1 MEEIVTKRLS
11 TKGVNPQNHTN
22 NNHKRLP
29 DLSLQALF
37 LCVSFSLS
45 HTSFLFIS
53 LCNTL
58 SLSLCL
64 SGSHA
69 LPFSL
74 PHSFCES
81 FSLSHKSHPPFLSLC
96 LSGSHTLPFSLSLAL
111 SLCLFRSH
119 TRLFP
124 LTLSYWS
131 KLGSTVTYVWVATLQ
146 SALTNDH
153 WVDWY
158 P

>member
-37 LCVSFSLS
+37 LCVPFSLS

-74 PHSFCES
+74 SHTF
-81 FSLSHKSHPPFLSLC
+81 FVSLSRSHT
-96 LSGSHTLPFSLSLAL
+96 SHTLPFSLCVFLAL
-111 SLCLFRSH
+111 TLSLSLSHSLCLCVF
-119 TRLFP
+119 F
-124 LTLSYWS
+124 
-131 KLGSTVTYVWVATLQ
+131 
-146 SALTNDH
+146 ALTRAFFLSLSRIEVS
-153 WVDWY
+153 WEVQL
-158 P
+158 PMFE